1 MCTARAGIVRHGTPT
16 ETVFPELPKLKNQTV
31 GLNAY
36 YRTSAYSKLSLEY
49 HHMEEFRRGGSGFSL
64 PPHIAEDA
72 GLNGTGARTGGTA
85 ETFHQH
91 GWAQVH
97 GFLQKSRNIRSVP
110 MLRLSTSCA
119 IVITA
124 LME

>member
-1 MCTARAGIVRHGTPT
+1 MGLQRRR
-16 ETVFPELPKLKNQTV
+16 FSELPKLKNQTV

-72 GLNGTGARTGGTA
+72 GLNGTGAPGLVEQLKHSINTGGLKFTA
-85 ETFHQH
+85 FSKT
-91 GWAQVH
+91 
-97 GFLQKSRNIRSVP
+97 RNIRSVP